1 MMRFSVQND
10 YNNANLK
17 LYAEGFLAQ
26 DSRVNMQQY
35 FTAIE
40 NSGTLKSQII
50 KSKNKDRYVKL

>member
-26 DSRVNMQQY
+26 
-35 FTAIE
+35 
-40 NSGTLKSQII
+40 
-50 KSKNKDRYVKL
+50 SKYSISVAHIC